1 MFMARRSGNSTNVRT
16 LAARLAPPLFRGLD
30 RTAPGVAGWWADR
43 LFFTPARP
51 RLSPRLQ
58 AAFASARPFEV
69 PFEGAVLP
77 AWRWGQGPTVLL
89 MHGWGSRAGHLTT
102 FAAALVEAGFSPVA
116 FDAPAHGEAPGRRTC
131 IPDIARAIDAVA
143 KAAGPLHGI
152 LAHSAG
158 AAATALALR
167 RGLVAGR
174 VVFLA
179 PAGDPEG
186 FTRTFAARL
195 NLGPASM
202 RAMRERAERRIG
214 MRFADLNVRELAR
227 SQRAPLLVVHD
238 RDDQEIRWTDGAGV
252 AEAWPGAEL
261 VTTRGLGHR
270 RVLKDEGVVER
281 ATAFFLG
288 KEGRSCGH
296 AGGCAWNDTTELCP
310 SCALEQE
317 LYDRQGRRSGLEPL
331 AYLR

>member
-1 MFMARRSGNSTNVRT
+1 MAHRRRRNSTNVRT
-16 LAARLAPPLFRGLD
+16 LAARLMPAVFRGLD

-58 AAFASARPFEV
+58 AAFTSARSFEV
-69 PFEGAVLP
+69 PFEGGVLP

-89 MHGWGSRAGHLTT
+89 VHGWGSRAGHLAA
-102 FAAALVEAGFSPVA
+102 FAHALVEAGFSAVA
-116 FDAPAHGEAPGRRTC
+116 FDAPAHGDAPGRRTC
-131 IPDIARAIDAVA
+131 IPDIARAMEAVA
-143 KAAGPLHGI
+143 KVAGPLHGV

-158 AAATALALR
+158 AAATAFALR
-167 RGLVAGR
+167 RGLAVGR

-179 PAGDPEG
+179 PAADPEG
-186 FTRTFAARL
+186 FTHTFAARIG
-195 NLGPASM
+195 LGPASL

-214 MRFADLNVRELAR
+214 LRFADLNVRELVR
-227 SQRAPLLVVHD
+227 SQRAPLLIVHD
-238 RDDQEIRWTDGAGV
+238 RDDREIRWTDGAAV

-270 RVLKDEGVVER
+270 RVLKDEGVVAR
-281 ATAFFLG
+281 ATAFFQG

-317 LYDRQGRRSGLEPL
+317 LYDRQGRRGGLEAV
-331 AYLR
+331 AYFR